1 MSAFPP
7 LAAEL
12 ERLLSLQERFERLR
26 RDTLLRKGQA
36 LCDLAYASSYDG
48 PDPAVLTAIREALDS
63 ERALDLQ
70 YTPYGGATITRR
82 LVAQQLSGR
91 YGLGFHYR
99 DVILTPGAMAAL
111 NILFRAVR
119 ADGPDGGEVVVVA
132 PCWMDYPLYLV
143 QLGLRPVLVPVDSR
157 SLRLDLDRLRAAL
170 GPATRAIVLSQPAN
184 PTGIVY
190 SREELGALA
199 ALLRAQGRPPLLVS
213 DECHREICGAG
224 VTVTSPVELYDET
237 CVVYSFGK
245 SLLAQGQR
253 IGYIAVSP
261 RISGGRAVAEHLERI
276 CRMMGFC
283 TPTALMQLAV
293 RRLLD
298 RTPSQ
303 LAAISAIER
312 RRAWAVT
319 ALRGAGYELVP
330 PEATFFLYPRS
341 PDPDDFE
348 LAARLAERGVLVL
361 PSTLFHH
368 PGHFRISLTA
378 TDEMLDRA
386 LRVLGAAAGRAVA

>member
-1 MSAFPP
+1 MSAFRP
-7 LAAEL
+7 LADEL
-12 ERLLSLQERFERLR
+12 DRLLSLQEQFEQLR
-26 RDTLLRKGQA
+26 RDALLRKGQG
-36 LCDLAYASSYDG
+36 LCDLAYANSYDG
-48 PDPAVLTAIREALDS
+48 PDPVVLDAIRDALAS

-82 LVAQQLSGR
+82 LIAQQLSRR
-91 YGLGFHYR
+91 YHRSFHYR

-119 ADGPDGGEVVVVA
+119 ADGPDGGEVIVVT

-143 QLGLRPVLVPVDSR
+143 QLGLRPVLVPVDPR
-157 SLRLDLDRLRAAL
+157 TLRLDLDRLHAAL
-170 GPATRAIVLSQPAN
+170 GPATRAVVLSQPAN
-184 PTGIVY
+184 PTGVVY

-199 ALLRAQGRPPLLVS
+199 ALLSEHEPRPLLIS
-213 DECHREICGAG
+213 DECHREIHGDG
-224 VTVTSPVELYDET
+224 VTVTSPLELYGET

-245 SLLAQGQR
+245 RLLIQGQR
-253 IGYIAVSP
+253 IGYIALSP
-261 RISGGRAVAEHLERI
+261 QIAGGRATSELLERT

-303 LAAISAIER
+303 LGAIER
-312 RRAWAVT
+312 RREWAVG
-319 ALRGAGYELVP
+319 ALRDAGYDLVP
-330 PEATFFLYPRS
+330 PEATFFIYPRT
-341 PDPDDFE
+341 PGPDDVSFVARV
-348 LAARLAERGVLVL
+348 AARGVLVM
-361 PSTLFHH
+361 PSALFHH

-378 TDEMLDRA
+378 TDEMLDAA

>member
-1 MSAFPP
+1 MSAFRP

-12 ERLLSLQERFERLR
+12 DRLLSLQERFEQLR
-26 RDTLLRKGQA
+26 RDALLRKGPA
-36 LCDLAYASSYDG
+36 LCDLAYANSYDG
-48 PDPAVLTAIREALDS
+48 PDPVVLTAIREALES

-82 LVAQQLSGR
+82 LIAQQLSKR
-91 YGLGFHYR
+91 YHRGFHYR

-111 NILFRAVR
+111 NIVFRAVR
-119 ADGPDGGEVVVVA
+119 ADGPDGGEVILVT

-143 QLGLRPVLVPVDSR
+143 QLGLRPVLVPVDPR

-170 GPATRAIVLSQPAN
+170 GPATRAVVLSQPAN
-184 PTGIVY
+184 PTGVVY
-190 SREELGALA
+190 SREELGAVA
-199 ALLRAQGRPPLLVS
+199 ALLRELDPPPLLVS
-213 DECHREICGAG
+213 DECHREVRGDDVA
-224 VTVTSPVELYDET
+224 VTSPMELYDET

-245 SLLAQGQR
+245 SLLIQGQR
-253 IGYIAVSP
+253 IGYLAVSP
-261 RISGGRAVAEHLERI
+261 RISGGRAVTELLERT

-298 RTPSQ
+298 RTPPH
-303 LAAISAIER
+303 LAAIAR
-312 RRAWAVT
+312 RRQWTVT
-319 ALRGAGYELVP
+319 ALRHAGYELVP
-330 PEATFFLYPRS
+330 PEATFFVYPRS

-348 LAARLAERGVLVL
+348 FAARLAARGVLVL
-361 PSTLFHH
+361 PSALFHH

-378 TDEMLDRA
+378 TDEMLDEALRA
-386 LRVLGAAAGRAVA
+386 LGAVARKAVA